1 MASKA
6 ATAAVDFTRI
16 YSTLGLGKETVAA
29 LQAFRKRH
37 SDAQRITG
45 QLNAQPTTVDVAHYR
60 TVLKNKA
67 IVDEAEKILRDFK
80 PVTYDVGAHVKVIET
95 FETKAVRHISFIHFW
110 LTSIIITCH
119 SVLHPFFAFL
129 AAIFVSQIAKAKET
143 EAQIDVELNDL
154 QATLSN
160 IQDAR
165 SFEDLTTVENMM
177 KKGKWT
183 VPGYREK
190 FGDLSLM

>member
-6 ATAAVDFTRI
+6 ATTAAVDFTRI

-37 SDAQRITG
+37 SDAQRIAG
-45 QLNAQPTTVDVAHYR
+45 QLNAQPTTVDFAHYR
-60 TVLKNKA
+60 SALKNKT

-80 PVTYDVGAHVKVIET
+80 PVTYDVGAHVKAIET
-95 FETKAVRHISFIHFW
+95 FETKA
-110 LTSIIITCH
+110 
-119 SVLHPFFAFL
+119 
-129 AAIFVSQIAKAKET
+129 IAKAKET
-143 EAQIDVELNDL
+143 EAQIDVELKDL

-165 SFEDLTTVENMM
+165 PFEDLTVEEVGQAHPRILETVENMV

-183 VPGYREK
+183 VPGYKEK

>member
-37 SDAQRITG
+37 SEAQRITG
-45 QLNAQPTTVDVAHYR
+45 QLNAQPTTVDLAHYR
-60 TVLKNKA
+60 SVLKNKA

-80 PVTYDVGAHVKVIET
+80 PVTYDVGAHVKAIET
-95 FETKAVRHISFIHFW
+95 FETKAIV
-110 LTSIIITCH
+110 
-119 SVLHPFFAFL
+119 
-129 AAIFVSQIAKAKET
+129 KAKET
-143 EAQIDVELNDL
+143 EAQIDVELKDL
-154 QATLSN
+154 QATLAN

-165 SFEDLTTVENMM
+165 PFEDLTVDEVGQAHPRILETVENMV

-183 VPGYREK
+183 VPGYKEK

>member
-37 SDAQRITG
+37 SEAQRITG
-45 QLNAQPTTVDVAHYR
+45 QLDAQPTTVDLAHYR
-60 TVLKNKA
+60 SVLKNKA

-80 PVTYDVGAHVKVIET
+80 PVTYDVGAHVKAIET
-95 FETKAVRHISFIHFW
+95 FETTA
-110 LTSIIITCH
+110 
-119 SVLHPFFAFL
+119 
-129 AAIFVSQIAKAKET
+129 IAKAKET
-143 EAQIDVELNDL
+143 EAQIDVELKDL

-165 SFEDLTTVENMM
+165 PFEDLTVEEVGQAHPRILETVENMV

-183 VPGYREK
+183 VPGYKEK

>member
-1 MASKA
+1 MATKA

-37 SDAQRITG
+37 SDAQLITG
-45 QLNAQPTTVDVAHYR
+45 QLKAQPTTVDFAHYR

-80 PVTYDVGAHVKVIET
+80 PVTYDASSHIKAIET
-95 FETKAVRHISFIHFW
+95 FETMA
-110 LTSIIITCH
+110 
-119 SVLHPFFAFL
+119 
-129 AAIFVSQIAKAKET
+129 IAKAKET
-143 EAQIDVELNDL
+143 EAQIDVELKDL

-165 SFEDLTTVENMM
+165 PFEDLTVEEVGQAHPRILETVETMV

-183 VPGYREK
+183 VPGYKEK

>member
-1 MASKA
+1 MATKA

-16 YSTLGLGKETVAA
+16 YSSLGLGKETVAA

-37 SDAQRITG
+37 SEAQRVAG
-45 QLNAQPTTVDVAHYR
+45 QLNAQPTTVDLAHYR
-60 TVLKNKA
+60 SVLKNKA
-67 IVDEAEKILRDFK
+67 VVDEVEKVLRDFK
-80 PVTYDVGAHVKVIET
+80 PVTYDVSAHIKAIET
-95 FETKAVRHISFIHFW
+95 FETKAV
-110 LTSIIITCH
+110 
-119 SVLHPFFAFL
+119 
-129 AAIFVSQIAKAKET
+129 AKAKET
-143 EAQIDVELNDL
+143 EVKIDVELKDL

-165 SFEDLTTVENMM
+165 PFEDLTVDEVGQAHPRILETVENMV

-183 VPGYREK
+183 VPGYKEK